1 LFVFYKKNK
10 ILQKYWGLALHI
22 IRTFFIIILLSISI
36 PAKADIQISDIKVSE
51 SDGLTK
57 INFKM
62 NALVPLDLNLDKNN
76 SQLNILI
83 PEDVNL
89 NVPAKNELMVGL
101 FEGYEIKNIGDKKT
115 LEIDIHPD
123 AEISDSYSIND
134 DAEHPKFVIE
144 LKDKN
149 FKKPESDETSTLSPS
164 ISSGLKKIEIK
175 KGEGF
180 TTFRLYT
187 NNLSNI
193 ESMQLGN
200 KISITVPETDWSK
213 IETDIIKLTKPSQEK
228 SVSEDL
234 YKDYHVNEEDI
245 ENPQLIIIL
254 EKNAKMIDEAF
265 GEDGTQ
271 NFYEITL
278 GLKTKKSSQAQG
290 PDLNADKE
298 VISDPIDNSFKTKP
312 MGGIKSLPEA
322 IVSGPKIP
330 KKSLDNQNPMV
341 HVLEKNPTIQTSKE
355 GPIPDWV
362 LEAQG
367 NASKKN

>member
-1 LFVFYKKNK
+1 MSFS
-10 ILQKYWGLALHI
+10 
-22 IRTFFIIILLSISI
+22 TS
-36 PAKADIQISDIKVSE
+36 AKSDIQISEVDVTEEK
-51 SDGLTK
+51 GFTK

-62 NALVPLDLNLDKNN
+62 NALVPLDFNLDKNN
-76 SQLNILI
+76 SQIKISI

-89 NVPAKNELMVGL
+89 NVPAKNELMIGL
-101 FEGYEIKNIGDKKT
+101 FEGYEIKKIGDKKT

-134 DAEHPKFVIE
+134 DAEYPKFVIE

-149 FKKPESDETSTLSPS
+149 FKKVERDETPILSPS
-164 ISSGLKKIEIK
+164 VSSELKKIEIK

-187 NNLSNI
+187 DDLSTI

-200 KISITVPETDWSK
+200 KISITVPKTDWAK
-213 IETDIIKLTKPSQEK
+213 IETDIVKLTKPSQDK

-234 YKDYHVNEEDI
+234 YKDYQVNEEDP

-265 GEDGTQ
+265 GEEEGQ
-271 NFYEITL
+271 SFYEITL
-278 GLKTKKSSQAQG
+278 GLKTKASFKAQE
-290 PDLNADKE
+290 PDLNADKI
-298 VISDPIDNSFKTKP
+298 ISEPVDNPFKAKP
-312 MGGIKSLPEA
+312 MGGIKDLPKV
-322 IVSGPKIP
+322 IVSGPKVP

-341 HVLEKNPTIQTSKE
+341 HVLKKNPTIQTSKE

-362 LEAQG
+362 LEAQE
-367 NASKKN
+367 NASKKK